1 MSRPLILLAALRA
14 GEDVAAEAA
23 IAALGEP
30 FTRIDG
36 THLARVQVLRPP
48 GRRWRGR
55 PRPYLL
61 VAAEHDGPPEPW
73 LAALA
78 HELDPVLVH
87 CAFWP
92 GPANPAEV
100 VRWAAARTVAAGFS
114 VLSSD
119 ATVAEIGRALELRRA
134 VFDLVAD
141 APRLGDAQLRERWE
155 ALP

>member
-23 IAALGEP
+23 IDALAAP
-30 FTRIDG
+30 FADIDG

-61 VAAEHDGPPEPW
+61 IAAEHDGPPEPW

-78 HELDPVLVH
+78 RELDPVLAH

-92 GPANPAEV
+92 GPANPADV
-100 VRWAAARTVAAGFS
+100 VRWAAERTVKVGFS

-119 ATVAEIGRALELRRA
+119 ATVEEIGRALDLRRA

-141 APRLGDAQLRERWE
+141 APGLDEAQLRERWE